1 MSRSDEKRALT
12 YPTYSGDEA
21 VLLTRYEDVRRMLS
35 DPRFGPV
42 LAAEDAAR
50 IADDGTAG
58 TWPCRA

>member
-1 MSRSDEKRALT
+1 M
-12 YPTYSGDEA
+12 
-21 VLLTRYEDVRRMLS
+21 LLTRYEDVRRMLS